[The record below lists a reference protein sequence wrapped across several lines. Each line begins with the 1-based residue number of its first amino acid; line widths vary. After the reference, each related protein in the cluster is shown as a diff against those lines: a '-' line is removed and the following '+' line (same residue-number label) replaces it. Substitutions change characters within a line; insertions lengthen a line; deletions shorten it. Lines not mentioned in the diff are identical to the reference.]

1 MRRFIKK
8 NLISNFSFSEID
20 MDLHEEFGFDYDV
33 HEDFVEIGD
42 GKRGDADAYPIKID
56 RMISILQQMKDEG
69 ATHVEID
76 YHTDHIGYDMTGW
89 SIRLANKEEIDV
101 VEGKEKAH
109 REKMEKK
116 KELLRQLD
124 ELERPHNIIDN
135 EDLPF

>member
-20 MDLHEEFGFDYDV
+20 IDLHEEFGFDYDV

-42 GKRGDADAYPIKID
+42 GKTGDADAYPIKID

-69 ATHVEID
+69 STHVEID

-89 SIRLANKEEIDV
+89 SIRLANNEEIDE
-101 VEGKEKAH
+101 VERKEKAH
-109 REKMEKK
+109 REKMKRK
-116 KELLRQLD
+116 NELLRQLED
-124 ELERPHNIIDN
+124 LEEEGKKLDSD
-135 EDLPF
+135 DLPF